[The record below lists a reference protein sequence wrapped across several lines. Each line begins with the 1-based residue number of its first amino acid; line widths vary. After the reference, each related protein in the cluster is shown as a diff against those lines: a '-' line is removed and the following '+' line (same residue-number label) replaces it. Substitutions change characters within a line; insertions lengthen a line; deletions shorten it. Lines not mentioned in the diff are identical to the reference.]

1 MAELEGEEEEEEE
14 DEQMVVGLRREEAE
28 FEWGREQEQFE

>member
-1 MAELEGEEEEEEE
+1 MAELEGEEEEEEV
-14 DEQMVVGLRREEAE
+14 VVGLRREEAE